1 MAGNGVKERLDHT
14 YLARV
19 VTTCTR
25 AACARGAALAPPTT
39 GTGAITRVCGRG
51 PLRVR
56 LALDRP
62 NDELRAERE
71 RRPQGVLAQT
81 SLPVCLQVVDGELVL
96 LEYKN
101 ALNPPEATRATKGG
115 T

>member
-1 MAGNGVKERLDHT
+1 MMAGNGVKERLDHT

-25 AACARGAALAPPTT
+25 TACASGAALAPPA
-39 GTGAITRVCGRG
+39 GTRTITRVRGRG
-51 PLRVR
+51 SLRVR

-101 ALNPPEATRATKGG
+101 ALNPPEATRAAKGG